1 MPEEDGY
8 SLLRKV
14 RSLADES
21 VSRIPAVALSSH
33 SRFEDRVRAF
43 QAGFQSHVAKPVEVK
58 ELVTVVAGLA
68 GHRQK
73 EVVVADSGRLPTA
86 SLMRDYEV
94 TE

>member
-21 VSRIPAVALSSH
+21 VSRIPAAALTSH
-33 SRFEDRVRAF
+33 TQFEDRMRAL

-58 ELVTVVAGLA
+58 ELLTVVAGLA
-68 GHRQK
+68 GRQ
-73 EVVVADSGRLPTA
+73 
-86 SLMRDYEV
+86 
-94 TE
+94 